1 MNITK
6 IEKKGWFISLIG
18 ALFFFYA
25 FIQANVLTP
34 LSGEISKAFDANAS
48 ILSFLSAWYFYANI
62 LFILPAG
69 LMLDRYSVKL
79 LMIISIFFAIIGTF
93 MLAFAPDIKVA
104 YLGRFLSGIMMSFG
118 LVSCLKLASLLLP
131 SCKMALASSLIV
143 TIGMIGGVFAQAP
156 VAYLSQNIG
165 WRNSL
170 AFLAFLGGVI
180 AMILWFVVKEPKN
193 AQIQKEK
200 MDQTIIESLKEVCMS
215 KQNWYCGLF
224 ISLVNFPIAILGALF
239 GVPYL
244 TQAHGFSYLDASAVT
259 SMLFVGMIF
268 GSPFFGWLSDYIK
281 NRKLPMYIGS
291 LACLLSIFI
300 LIYAPKMESISA
312 YALFFFIGFTSA
324 SQVLGYPVIAESN
337 PSKISGT
344 ALSLAAFLIMGL
356 GYGIGIPF
364 VGWILDLTW
373 NGQMIDGMNHYSL
386 ASYQQALLT
395 LPIAVIL
402 GVLMVY
408 FMKETK
414 CQSICKK

>member
-244 TQAHGFSYLDASAVT
+244 TQAH
-259 SMLFVGMIF
+259 
-268 GSPFFGWLSDYIK
+268 
-281 NRKLPMYIGS
+281 
-291 LACLLSIFI
+291 
-300 LIYAPKMESISA
+300 
-312 YALFFFIGFTSA
+312 
-324 SQVLGYPVIAESN
+324 
-337 PSKISGT
+337 
-344 ALSLAAFLIMGL
+344 
-356 GYGIGIPF
+356 
-364 VGWILDLTW
+364 
-373 NGQMIDGMNHYSL
+373 
-386 ASYQQALLT
+386 
-395 LPIAVIL
+395 
-402 GVLMVY
+402 
-408 FMKETK
+408 
-414 CQSICKK
+414 